1 MQLRHHM
8 RVLALATFGFG
19 AGMAVVAAQEVR
31 EGVTLSEADTLRLEI
46 AKLRKQNEVLAGT
59 VIEAKRGEQ
68 DAAQQLAQI
77 KQRLEAL
84 GKNLLDG
91 GDDRL
96 VQAAAEIQLL
106 QERLEATE
114 KAAMSL
120 AANTQDFVRQAA
132 VADPDARLRLETSIR
147 ELDAALGLRHKPRPD
162 IKTGSLQRAQ
172 VVSIDAESGLLVV
185 NIGQNQ
191 NCRIGMTYTILRGER
206 PFGKAI
212 IADVRKNVAG
222 AFVEQLDPS
231 NETVRLG
238 DTILLETQP
247 QR

>member
-1 MQLRHHM
+1 MHPGKSIRI
-8 RVLALATFGFG
+8 LALATFGFG
-19 AGMAVVAAQEVR
+19 AGIAVAPAQDVR
-31 EGVTLSEADTLRLEI
+31 EGATLSEADTLRLEI
-46 AKLRKQNEVLAGT
+46 AKLRKQNEILAST
-59 VIEAKRGEQ
+59 VIDAKRGEQ
-68 DAAQQLAQI
+68 EAAQQLAQI

-96 VQAAAEIQLL
+96 VQAAADQQLL

-114 KAAMSL
+114 KAAL
-120 AANTQDFVRQAA
+120 ALSSNTQDYVRQAV
-132 VADPDARLRLETSIR
+132 VADPDARLRLETSLR

-185 NIGQNQ
+185 NVGQNQ
-191 NCRIGMTYTILRGER
+191 EVRIGMTYTILRGER
-206 PFGKAI
+206 SFGKAI

-222 AFVEQLDPS
+222 AFVEQLDPP
-231 NETVRLG
+231 NEIVRLG

>member
-1 MQLRHHM
+1 MSFSTSSRL
-8 RVLALATFGFG
+8 LAIAALGLC
-19 AGMAVVAAQEVR
+19 AGSSVVVAQDIQ
-31 EGVTLSEADTLRLEI
+31 EGVPISETDSLRLEI
-46 AKLRKQNEVLAGT
+46 SKLRKQNEVLIGT
-59 VIEAKRGEQ
+59 VIDAKRGEQ
-68 DAAQQLAQI
+68 QADEQLAQI

-91 GDDRL
+91 GNDRL
-96 VQAAAEIQLL
+96 VQAAAEQQIL
-106 QERLEATE
+106 QERIEATE
-114 KAAMSL
+114 KAAVSL
-120 AANTQDFVRQAA
+120 SSATQDFIRQA
-132 VADPDARLRLETSIR
+132 VVSDPDTRLRLETSLR

-185 NIGQNQ
+185 NVGQNQ
-191 NCRIGMTYTILRGER
+191 NCRIGMTYTIQRGDR

-222 AFVEQLDPS
+222 AFVEQLNPPS
-231 NETVRLG
+231 ETVRLG
-238 DTILLETQP
+238 DTIILETQ

>member
-1 MQLRHHM
+1 MSFSTSSRL
-8 RVLALATFGFG
+8 LAIAALGLCVG
-19 AGMAVVAAQEVR
+19 SSVVVAQDIQ
-31 EGVTLSEADTLRLEI
+31 EGVPISETDSLRLEI
-46 AKLRKQNEVLAGT
+46 AKLRKQNEVLTGT
-59 VIEAKRGEQ
+59 VIDAKRGEQ
-68 DAAQQLAQI
+68 QAAEQLAQI

-91 GDDRL
+91 GNDRL
-96 VQAAAEIQLL
+96 VQAAAEQQIL
-106 QERLEATE
+106 QERIEATE
-114 KAAMSL
+114 KAAVLLSS
-120 AANTQDFVRQAA
+120 ATQDFIRQA
-132 VADPDARLRLETSIR
+132 VVSDPDTRLRLETSLR

-185 NIGQNQ
+185 NVGQNQ
-191 NCRIGMTYTILRGER
+191 NCRIGMTYTIQRGDR

-222 AFVEQLDPS
+222 AFVEQLNPPS
-231 NETVRLG
+231 ETVRLG
-238 DTILLETQP
+238 DTIILETQ

>member
-1 MQLRHHM
+1 MSFSTTYRL
-8 RVLALATFGFG
+8 LARTAFGLC
-19 AGMAVVAAQEVR
+19 AAALVAVGQEEVPP
-31 EGVTLSEADTLRLEI
+31 SAPAADTQGLEI
-46 AKLRKQNEVLAGT
+46 AKLRKQNEVLANA
-59 VIEAKRGEQ
+59 VIEAKRGESL
-68 DAAQQLAQI
+68 AAEQLAQI

-96 VQAAAEIQLL
+96 VQAAAEQQVL

-114 KAAMSL
+114 KAAIAL
-120 AANTQDFVRQAA
+120 ASTTQDFVRLESS
-132 VADPDARLRLETSIR
+132 LRN
-147 ELDAALGLRHKPRPD
+147 LDAALGLRHKPRPD

-172 VVSIDAESGLLVV
+172 VVSLDSESGLLVV
-185 NIGQNQ
+185 NVGQNQ
-191 NCRIGMTYTILRGER
+191 ECRIGMVYTIQRGDR

-222 AFVEQLDPS
+222 AFVEQIDPP

-238 DTILLETQP
+238 DTIILDTQP
-247 QR
+247 R

>member
-1 MQLRHHM
+1 MQLSHTM
-8 RVLALATFGFG
+8 RLLALATFGLG
-19 AGMAVVAAQEVR
+19 AGIAVASAQDVR
-31 EGVTLSEADTLRLEI
+31 EGVTLSETDTLRLEM

-68 DAAQQLAQI
+68 DAAQQLSQI

-84 GKNLLDG
+84 GKNLLD

-106 QERLEATE
+106 QERIEATE
-114 KAAMSL
+114 KAAMAL
-120 AANTQDFVRQAA
+120 AGHTQDFVRQAV

-162 IKTGSLQRAQ
+162 VKTGSLHRAQ

-206 PFGKAI
+206 PYGKAI

>member
-1 MQLRHHM
+1 MSFSTSSRL
-8 RVLALATFGFG
+8 LAIAALGLC
-19 AGMAVVAAQEVR
+19 AGSSVVVAQDIQ
-31 EGVTLSEADTLRLEI
+31 EGVPISETDSLRLEI
-46 AKLRKQNEVLAGT
+46 AKLRKQNEVLTGT
-59 VIEAKRGEQ
+59 VIDAKRGEQ
-68 DAAQQLAQI
+68 QAAEQLAQI

-91 GDDRL
+91 GNDRL
-96 VQAAAEIQLL
+96 VQAAAEQQIL
-106 QERLEATE
+106 QERIEATE
-114 KAAMSL
+114 KAAVLLSS
-120 AANTQDFVRQAA
+120 ATQDFIRQA
-132 VADPDARLRLETSIR
+132 VVSDPDTRLRLETSLR

-185 NIGQNQ
+185 NVGQNQ
-191 NCRIGMTYTILRGER
+191 NCRIGMTYTIQRGDR

-222 AFVEQLDPS
+222 AFVEQLNPPS
-231 NETVRLG
+231 ETVRLG
-238 DTILLETQP
+238 DTIILETQ

>member
-1 MQLRHHM
+1 MSFSTTYRL
-8 RVLALATFGFG
+8 LARTAFGLCAATLV
-19 AGMAVVAAQEVR
+19 AVGQDEIPPSAPA
-31 EGVTLSEADTLRLEI
+31 ADTQGLEI
-46 AKLRKQNEVLAGT
+46 AKLRKQNEVLANA
-59 VIEAKRGEQ
+59 VIEAKRGESL
-68 DAAQQLAQI
+68 AAEQLAQI

-96 VQAAAEIQLL
+96 VQAAAEQQVL

-114 KAAMSL
+114 KAAIAL
-120 AANTQDFVRQAA
+120 ASTTQDFVRQAV
-132 VADPDARLRLETSIR
+132 VADPDMRLRLESSIR
-147 ELDAALGLRHKPRPD
+147 NLDAALGLRHKPRPD

-172 VVSIDAESGLLVV
+172 VVSLDSESGLLVV
-185 NIGQNQ
+185 NVGQNQ
-191 NCRIGMTYTILRGER
+191 ECRIGMVYTIQRGDR

-222 AFVEQLDPS
+222 AFVEQLDPP

-238 DTILLETQP
+238 DTIILDTQP
-247 QR
+247 R

>member
-1 MQLRHHM
+1 MLLATSM
-8 RVLALATFGFG
+8 RSLAFATFGLG
-19 AGMAVVAAQEVR
+19 AGIAVATAQDVR
-31 EGVTLSEADTLRLEI
+31 EGAALSEADTLRLEI
-46 AKLRKQNEVLAGT
+46 AKLRKQNENLAAT

-68 DAAQQLAQI
+68 EAAQQLAQI

-96 VQAAAEIQLL
+96 VQAAAEQQLL
-106 QERLEATE
+106 QERLEVTE

-120 AANTQDFVRQAA
+120 ASHTQDFVRQAV
-132 VADPDARLRLETSIR
+132 VADPDARLRLETSLR

-185 NIGQNQ
+185 NVGQSQ
-191 NCRIGMTYTILRGER
+191 DCRIGMTYTIMRGER
-206 PFGKAI
+206 PYGKAI

-238 DTILLETQP
+238 DTIILETQP

>member
-1 MQLRHHM
+1 MLPARHITL
-8 RVLALATFGFG
+8 LAHAALGFG
-19 AGMAVVAAQEVR
+19 AGTAVAAAQEVR
-31 EGVTLSEADTLRLEI
+31 EGATLSEADSLRLEV
-46 AKLRKQNEVLAGT
+46 AKLRRQNEVLADT
-59 VIEAKRGEQ
+59 VIEAKRSEAE
-68 DAAQQLAQI
+68 AAQQLAQI

-120 AANTQDFVRQAA
+120 ASQTQEFVRLA
-132 VADPDARLRLETSIR
+132 VVVDPDARLRLETSIR
-147 ELDAALGLRHKPRPD
+147 ALDAALGLRHKPRPD
-162 IKTGSLQRAQ
+162 LKTGSLQRAQ

-185 NIGQNQ
+185 NIGQNHQ
-191 NCRIGMTYTILRGER
+191 CRIGMTYSILRGER
-206 PFGKAI
+206 PYGKAI

-222 AFVEQLDPS
+222 AFVEQLDPP
-231 NETVRLG
+231 NEIVRLG

>member
-1 MQLRHHM
+1 
-8 RVLALATFGFG
+8 
-19 AGMAVVAAQEVR
+19 VAQDIQ
-31 EGVTLSEADTLRLEI
+31 EGVPISETDSLRLEI
-46 AKLRKQNEVLAGT
+46 AKLRKQNEVLTGT
-59 VIEAKRGEQ
+59 VIDAKRGEQ
-68 DAAQQLAQI
+68 QAAEQLAQI

-91 GDDRL
+91 GNDRL
-96 VQAAAEIQLL
+96 VQAAAEQQIL
-106 QERLEATE
+106 QERIEATE
-114 KAAMSL
+114 KAAVLLSS
-120 AANTQDFVRQAA
+120 ATQDFIRQA
-132 VADPDARLRLETSIR
+132 VVSDPDTRLRLETSLR

-185 NIGQNQ
+185 NVGQNQ
-191 NCRIGMTYTILRGER
+191 NCRIGMTYTIQRGDR

-222 AFVEQLDPS
+222 AFVEQLNPPS
-231 NETVRLG
+231 ETVRLG
-238 DTILLETQP
+238 DTIILETQ

>member
-1 MQLRHHM
+1 MFLATSM
-8 RVLALATFGFG
+8 RFLAFATFGLG
-19 AGMAVVAAQEVR
+19 AGIAVATAQDVR
-31 EGVTLSEADTLRLEI
+31 EGVTLSEVDALRHEI
-46 AKLRKQNEVLAGT
+46 AKLRKQNEILATT

-68 DAAQQLAQI
+68 EAVQQLSQI

-96 VQAAAEIQLL
+96 VQAAAEQQLL
-106 QERLEATE
+106 QERLEVTE
-114 KAAMSL
+114 KAAMGL
-120 AANTQDFVRQAA
+120 ASHTQDFVRQA
-132 VADPDARLRLETSIR
+132 VVSDPDARLRLETSLR

-162 IKTGSLQRAQ
+162 LKTGSLQRAQ

-185 NIGQNQ
+185 NVGQSQ
-191 NCRIGMTYTILRGER
+191 DCRIGMTYTIMRGER
-206 PFGKAI
+206 PYGKAI

>member
-1 MQLRHHM
+1 MFPATSM
-8 RVLALATFGFG
+8 RSLAFATFGLG
-19 AGMAVVAAQEVR
+19 AGIAVATAQDVR
-31 EGVTLSEADTLRLEI
+31 EGATLSEADTLRLEI
-46 AKLRKQNEVLAGT
+46 AKLRKQNEILAAT

-68 DAAQQLAQI
+68 EAAQQLAQI

-96 VQAAAEIQLL
+96 VQAAAEQQLL
-106 QERLEATE
+106 QERLEVTE
-114 KAAMSL
+114 KAAMAL
-120 AANTQDFVRQAA
+120 ASHTQDFVRQAV
-132 VADPDARLRLETSIR
+132 VADPDSRLRLETSLR

-185 NIGQNQ
+185 NVGQSQ
-191 NCRIGMTYTILRGER
+191 DCRIGMTYTIMRGER
-206 PFGKAI
+206 PYGKAI

-238 DTILLETQP
+238 DTIILETQP

>member
-1 MQLRHHM
+1 
-8 RVLALATFGFG
+8 
-19 AGMAVVAAQEVR
+19 MAQDIQ
-31 EGVTLSEADTLRLEI
+31 EGVPISETDSLRLEI
-46 AKLRKQNEVLAGT
+46 AKLRKQNEVLTGT
-59 VIEAKRGEQ
+59 VIDAKRGEQ
-68 DAAQQLAQI
+68 QAAEQLAQI

-91 GDDRL
+91 GNDRL
-96 VQAAAEIQLL
+96 VQAAAEQQIL
-106 QERLEATE
+106 QERIEATE
-114 KAAMSL
+114 KAAVLLSS
-120 AANTQDFVRQAA
+120 ATQDFIRQA
-132 VADPDARLRLETSIR
+132 VVSDPDTRLRLETSLR

-185 NIGQNQ
+185 NVGQNQ
-191 NCRIGMTYTILRGER
+191 NCRIGMTYTIQRGDR

-222 AFVEQLDPS
+222 AFVEQLNPPS
-231 NETVRLG
+231 ETVRLG
-238 DTILLETQP
+238 DTIILETQ

>member
-1 MQLRHHM
+1 MFLATSM
-8 RVLALATFGFG
+8 RSLALATFGVG
-19 AGMAVVAAQEVR
+19 AGIAVATAQDVR

-46 AKLRKQNEVLAGT
+46 AKLRKQNEILSSSL
-59 VIEAKRGEQ
+59 IDAKRSEQ
-68 DAAQQLAQI
+68 ESAQQLAQI

-91 GDDRL
+91 GEDRL
-96 VQAAAEIQLL
+96 VQAAADQQIL

-114 KAAMSL
+114 KAAL
-120 AANTQDFVRQAA
+120 ALSSTAQDYVRQA
-132 VADPDARLRLETSIR
+132 VTADPDARLRLETALR

-162 IKTGSLQRAQ
+162 IKTGTLQRAQ

-185 NIGQNQ
+185 NVGKDQD
-191 NCRIGMTYTILRGER
+191 CRIGMTYNILRGER
-206 PFGKAI
+206 PYGKAI

-222 AFVEQLDPS
+222 AFVEQLDPPT
-231 NETVRLG
+231 ETVRLG